1 MIKKRNIKAKNIRSS
16 TTTTTTTTAD
26 DDRNNESI
34 HPQQQHSSTQS
45 YEHENRPEHDS
56 RDHPSSSS
64 SDTQRSQLNN
74 NDDGE
79 HHNDHN
85 NQQSDQNREEMD
97 TLRKVELVKLKQR
110 SSAKRKGVM
119 IKDSTGQPIKSSSSS
134 SSTHSATTNQSS
146 SSSSLS
152 SSSSSILSSSASSA
166 LFEGKFAA
174 RAKSETEKKM
184 EEFVEMEMKK
194 RGFMTSA
201 EKEKLLSSVV
211 SLDDD
216 DDGGDGGGESQQQLQ
231 QAAISTNGSGNGK
244 KSAKMSIDITELY
257 KIPEQY
263 RPNRSLFKDDPIP
276 GSMLDAS
283 VTSHD
288 EMSTDMI
295 ANEDVDVGNNG
306 NEENTAQ
313 VAEYERRMAE
323 KQQLMTGSILEVKLP
338 MEYRIKNVQE
348 TEKAAKS
355 AKRLHHE
362 AQYTTV
368 TSSEGTKVIVPTRQV
383 RAAHHPPHSSMAG
396 DHRGMRTTDRSAA
409 PSSSNDDAE
418 LRQYLG
424 DDGDGD
430 NNGYGGGDSN
440 ASDVNNER
448 VDHGSSRERDD
459 RQRQQ
464 RQQQQQQSTGRGRD
478 NNQHQRH
485 NSNRRQGSGKRP
497 HAVASDD
504 AHFERFIKRYRRR

>member
-16 TTTTTTTTAD
+16 TTTTTTTAD

-34 HPQQQHSSTQS
+34 HPQQPHPSTQS
-45 YEHENRPEHDS
+45 HEHENRPENDS
-56 RDHPSSSS
+56 RDNSSPSSP
-64 SDTQRSQLNN
+64 DTQRSQLND
-74 NDDGE
+74 NDNGE

-97 TLRKVELVKLKQR
+97 TSRKVELVKLKQR

-134 SSTHSATTNQSS
+134 SSSTHSTTTNQTSS

-152 SSSSSILSSSASSA
+152 SSSSSILSSSVSSS

-216 DDGGDGGGESQQQLQ
+216 DDGGGESQQQLQ
-231 QAAISTNGSGNGK
+231 QAAMSTNGSANGK

-257 KIPEQY
+257 KIPDQY

-276 GSMLDAS
+276 GSMMAAAP
-283 VTSHD
+283 SHD
-288 EMSTDMI
+288 EMSTDMV
-295 ANEDVDVGNNG
+295 ANDDGDDNNNNNNG

-383 RAAHHPPHSSMAG
+383 RTVHHHSSVAG
-396 DHRGMRTTDRSAA
+396 DHPRGMRTTGRSAA

-424 DDGDGD
+424 DDGDDNGD
-430 NNGYGGGDSN
+430 GGGDSN

-464 RQQQQQQSTGRGRD
+464 STGRGRD
-478 NNQHQRH
+478 NHQHQHRHH